1 MSQPDKPQQQKPS
14 NDQDPTQQKAAT
26 MIKSSLTLDEIL
38 EILDEVECDYE
49 LHERPEDL
57 FCYIACDLF
66 GADFTIFPWGPGPF
80 YKEFTFEAIRNPE
93 LDPETMCTQFNK
105 LNSFATAFPVD
116 LNEDDEDDDTT
127 DFVVAIKKMF
137 SIDGGVTSEYVKN
150 TIELWAG
157 MLLHPVCFFEEPAV
171 EADEE

>member
-1 MSQPDKPQQQKPS
+1 MSQSDKPQQQEPS
-14 NDQDPTQQKAAT
+14 NDQDPTKQKAAT

-93 LDPETMCTQFNK
+93 LDPETMCTEFNK
-105 LNSFATAFPVD
+105 IHSFATAVPVD
-116 LNEDDEDDDTT
+116 LNESDDDEATT
-127 DFVVAIKKMF
+127 DIVIAIKKLVSF
-137 SIDGGVTSEYVKN
+137 DGGVTDGFIKK
-150 TIELWAG
+150 TIELWGG
-157 MLLHPVCFFEEPAV
+157 MLLSTEGFFEGPVV
-171 EADEE
+171 EVEDE